1 MCLSNMKFLYV
12 FYLILMITSE
22 IQTDNEMKMT
32 PIQKDPICE
41 GLKNNNDTEFNIVA
55 IGKTSKQILLM
66 TNKYYVYD
74 VSINSLD
81 VAHDELYLPTKP
93 ITLIEK
99 YPILY
104 ENQMFTQ
111 MRKMAK
117 ISNALIINDGKS
129 DHLHSD
135 SICIPCITDPNIFVI
150 LVCNV
155 YNSHRNDP
163 RTKQQKKQ
171 KNKKEINQHSFSD
184 PSSSRIFDHK
194 KINSVEFDIALY
206 YSILATEM
214 FNIPFE
220 QIALDSTISE
230 LTTIE
235 FLHYLSSKKCLNK
248 MPFVWR
254 LKGFVSDNKFYLFGH
269 SYIYIFDEA
278 VYNNQGKE
286 YPVQKISY
294 HSYFICQDKKIP
306 TRRNRKK
313 GKLISMMQYVFL
325 VFFLILS

>member
-1 MCLSNMKFLYV
+1 
-12 FYLILMITSE
+12 MITK
-22 IQTDNEMKMT
+22 Q
-32 PIQKDPICE
+32 ICQS
-41 GLKNNNDTEFNIVA
+41 LKYHNSTEFDILV
-55 IGKTSKQILLM
+55 IGTTSKRLLLI
-66 TNKYYVYD
+66 TKKFNVYD

-81 VAHDELYLPTKP
+81 HAHDELYLPTKP

-171 KNKKEINQHSFSD
+171 KNKKEINQHSVSD

-194 KINSVEFDIALY
+194 KI
-206 YSILATEM
+206 
-214 FNIPFE
+214 
-220 QIALDSTISE
+220 
-230 LTTIE
+230 
-235 FLHYLSSKKCLNK
+235 K
-248 MPFVWR
+248 
-254 LKGFVSDNKFYLFGH
+254 
-269 SYIYIFDEA
+269 
-278 VYNNQGKE
+278 
-286 YPVQKISY
+286 
-294 HSYFICQDKKIP
+294 
-306 TRRNRKK
+306 
-313 GKLISMMQYVFL
+313 
-325 VFFLILS
+325 